1 VGVLSW
7 LIGALIAFPV
17 SKLLNDGVGL
27 IFQVTFSFTFSAI
40 GVLLWL
46 GIVVAVAA
54 LASFLPAWSAPRL
67 TVRDVLAYE

>member
-1 VGVLSW
+1 
-7 LIGALIAFPV
+7 
-17 SKLLNDGVGL
+17 VGL

-46 GIVVAVAA
+46 SIVVAVAA
-54 LASFLPAWSAPRL
+54 LASFLPAWSASRL